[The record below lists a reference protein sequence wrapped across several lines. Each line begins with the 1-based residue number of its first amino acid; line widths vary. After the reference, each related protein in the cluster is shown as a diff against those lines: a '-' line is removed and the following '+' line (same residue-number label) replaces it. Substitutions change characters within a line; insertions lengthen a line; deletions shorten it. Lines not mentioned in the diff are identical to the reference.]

1 MESTKALVHAF
12 AACNNWVSE
21 RTKGPEK
28 DMFQAIA
35 KGKWSTA
42 EIISHMT
49 FWDRYILEEMLPKMK
64 QDATIQSVD
73 FEIIN
78 TPASAYARSGVSA
91 KHLIEQ
97 KMITR
102 EKLVFAVKQKTE
114 AEFFANF
121 TLNGEKMDQYSG
133 YPHTLFN
140 YIAVFI
146 WHDNHHK
153 QQIHSFLLHKAG
165 GQIELS

>member
-1 MESTKALVHAF
+1 
-12 AACNNWVSE
+12 
-21 RTKGPEK
+21 
-28 DMFQAIA
+28 
-35 KGKWSTA
+35 
-42 EIISHMT
+42 MT

-97 KMITR
+97 KMIMR

-114 AEFFANF
+114 AEFFTNF
-121 TLNGEKMDQYSG
+121 TLNGEKMD
-133 YPHTLFN
+133 
-140 YIAVFI
+140 
-146 WHDNHHK
+146 
-153 QQIHSFLLHKAG
+153 
-165 GQIELS
+165 